1 MFRQFLLSIIFYLI
15 ILAVVT
21 NADEYNSI
29 TIPEN
34 PIVNGKEIYLGDI
47 ASISVSDV
55 AESRKLSK
63 VHICQSAKPGAS
75 ITLNIGYIKSRAKQQ
90 GVSIDSLIWNT
101 PNNIVIE
108 TSSRIVSF
116 EEVKIA
122 GENFFKN
129 LVSKNAIVNAQP
141 AYEMRPI
148 ILPDGDID
156 IKVESVSKYPVN
168 GNFSL
173 NFIFS
178 IDGCECEKRLIPF
191 KVEVIDNVVVSAKQI
206 DLNSVIKEDDLI
218 ITSKDIGLSSDVFYK
233 KDDIIGKNAK
243 KNISKGS
250 FITSDMIKQVPIIK
264 QGDLITILVESASLK
279 ISTQGKAMENGIKD
293 QVIRIINIS
302 SLKELQAQVVDKNTV
317 KINL

>member
-29 TIPEN
+29 TIPETS
-34 PIVNGKEIYLGDI
+34 IVNGKEIYLGDI

-75 ITLNIGYIKSRAKQQ
+75 IKLNIGYIKSRAKQQ
-90 GVSIDSLIWNT
+90 GVSTDSLIWNT
-101 PNNIVIE
+101 PNNIVIQ
-108 TSSRIVSF
+108 TSSRIVSY

-122 GENFFKN
+122 GENFFKD

-141 AYEMRPI
+141 AYEMKPI
-148 ILPDGDID
+148 VLPDGDID

-168 GNFSL
+168 GNFPL
-173 NFIFS
+173 NFAFS
-178 IDGCECEKRLIPF
+178 SDGCECEKRLIPF
-191 KVEVIDNVVVSAKQI
+191 KVEVIDNVVVSTKQI
-206 DLNSVIKEDDLI
+206 DLNSVIKEDDII
-218 ITSKDIGLSSDVFYK
+218 ITSKDIGLSSEVFYK
-233 KDDIIGKNAK
+233 KDDIIGKYAK

-279 ISTQGKAMENGIKD
+279 IATQGKAMENGIKD